1 MPVDITGRNRADLL
15 MEPGSVISRMNPGR
29 IYEHYVAGMSR
40 RCKHMILEKYGEDFS
55 KYTPAAIEDSF
66 NIILGLLELIGT
78 EQYTAYKAVKTL
90 EDKAAIVQEAVEKE
104 VYLYYKISS
113 EKKPYQI
120 VLDTIKA
127 AASGTSYE
135 PIVDKVKFR
144 RLGKEYVTKEPVMIS
159 PQYTI
164 LLNKTAE
171 TYLSV
176 AGARVNHFGFPISV
190 GNTSKY
196 RLPHRPNPVKALSE
210 TETRLYTSYVSQR
223 GILELKDRA
232 NSIKTHEA
240 LYKNILDA
248 PMPTNI
254 DSVVDRS
261 KVPYGEDS
269 ALQLVNNIFNA
280 AGLEMDWV
288 PDRTIIH
295 EPLKGEKS

>member
-1 MPVDITGRNRADLL
+1 
-15 MEPGSVISRMNPGR
+15 
-29 IYEHYVAGMSR
+29 
-40 RCKHMILEKYGEDFS
+40 
-55 KYTPAAIEDSF
+55 
-66 NIILGLLELIGT
+66 
-78 EQYTAYKAVKTL
+78 
-90 EDKAAIVQEAVEKE
+90 
-104 VYLYYKISS
+104 
-113 EKKPYQI
+113 
-120 VLDTIKA
+120 
-127 AASGTSYE
+127 
-135 PIVDKVKFR
+135 
-144 RLGKEYVTKEPVMIS
+144 MIS

-176 AGARVNHFGFPISV
+176 EGASVKRFGFPISV

-196 RLPHRPNPVKALSE
+196 RLPHRPNPVKTLSE